1 MSGSSFGELFK
12 VTTFGESHGPAVGCV
27 IDGCPSGLKIDE
39 ESLRNFVRRR
49 RPGQSDL
56 VTSRKESDE
65 IEILSGIF
73 MGETTGT
80 PIAVIIKNEGMDPGS
95 YDDLKNVYRPGH
107 ADLTYYMKYGFRD
120 YRGGGRSSGRETA
133 GRVIAGAIASQI
145 LSEIGISVCAFTESI
160 GDVCINKLDFSER
173 LSNDLY
179 MPDREA
185 FFKAKDLIKQVRS
198 EKDSIGGVISCLIR
212 GLPGGIGEPV
222 FDKLDAQLSKAVMS
236 IGAVKSVEFGNGFKA
251 ALSRGSEFN
260 DQYYMREGSI
270 EKKTNNAGGIYGGIS
285 DGSDIII
292 RAAVKPT
299 PSIGKNQD
307 TVTTDGEDTTISI
320 KGRHDPCIVPR
331 AVSVVEAMVAI
342 TVLDLCMR
350 AMSTRLSDIKN
361 FFRNLKE

>member
-27 IDGCPSGLKIDE
+27 IDGCPAGLKIDE

-56 VTSRKESDE
+56 VSSRKESDE

-73 MGETTGT
+73 MGQTTGT
-80 PIAVIIKNEGMDPGS
+80 PIAVIVRNEGMDPAG
-95 YDDLKNVYRPGH
+95 YEDLKNVYRPGH

-120 YRGGGRSSGRETA
+120 YRGGGRSSGRETL
-133 GRVIAGAIASQI
+133 GRVIGGAIASQI
-145 LSEIGISVCAFTESI
+145 LSEIGVSVTAYTESI
-160 GDVCINKLDFSER
+160 GSVTINKLDFSER

-185 FFKAKDLIKQVRS
+185 CRRASDLIRQVRS
-198 EKDSIGGVISCLIR
+198 EKDSIGGVIACLIR

-222 FDKLDAQLSKAVMS
+222 FDKLDAELSKAIMS
-236 IGAVKSVEFGNGFKA
+236 IGAVKSLEFGSGLRA
-251 ALSRGSEFN
+251 ATSRGSEFN
-260 DQYYMREGSI
+260 DQYYMSEGSV
-270 EKKTNNAGGIYGGIS
+270 EKKTNNGGGIYGGIS
-285 DGSDIII
+285 DGTDILI

-299 PSIGKNQD
+299 PSIGKKQN
-307 TVTTDGEDTTISI
+307 TVTKDGEDTEIEI

-331 AVSVVEAMVAI
+331 AVSVVEAMACI

-350 AMSTRLSDIKN
+350 AMPSRLSYIKQ